1 MSVTRI
7 KKQKPVKE
15 QVSVAEWAKRIIPI
29 KNTPMHVMIVPRVVR
44 RLTDAQKK

>member
-15 QVSVAEWAKRIIPI
+15 QVSVAEWAKRIDLAAARGAP
-29 KNTPMHVMIVPRVVR
+29 
-44 RLTDAQKK
+44 